1 MKKEE
6 KLSPI
11 VVVGMPVIAII
22 ASFVSHIHIPILN
35 SYINVSVFFYPLLM
49 LFLGL
54 IVKKENCS
62 KAISLLAVTLL
73 IQSLTFVLKWVLLD
87 IMDYYL
93 MIYTFLSTLFCGA
106 IFVLAYEFLRK
117 MKIDTYVPMFI
128 VIAAITLVDNEM
140 FSLLIK
146 ENFIN
151 VSILVRL
158 IYAVVIPVFLAKNAT
173 KITTEKKVKKTT
185 KKETKSTTEK

>member
-6 KLSPI
+6 NLSPI

-54 IVKKENCS
+54 IVKKESCS
-62 KAISLLAVTLL
+62 KAINLLAVTLL

-93 MIYTFLSTLFCGA
+93 MVYTFLSTLFCGI

-117 MKIDTYVPMFI
+117 MKIDTYFPMFI
-128 VIAAITLVDNEM
+128 VIAAITLADNEM

-173 KITTEKKVKKTT
+173 KITTEKKVKK
-185 KKETKSTTEK
+185 ETKSTTEK